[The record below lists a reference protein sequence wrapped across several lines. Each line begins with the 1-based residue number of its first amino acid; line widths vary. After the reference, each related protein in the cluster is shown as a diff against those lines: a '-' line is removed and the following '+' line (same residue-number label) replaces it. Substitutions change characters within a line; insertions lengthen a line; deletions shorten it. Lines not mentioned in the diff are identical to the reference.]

1 MSQRK
6 GPRSFSAKKQKQL
19 VYSLI
24 IIAVVALA
32 SVILP
37 DSVKESLGLDVKTE
51 QTQSKTNSSATAPSG
66 NNPGVKYLGKSQFS
80 AKQLTNAKKGY
91 IHYESLDQFDRPQ
104 GAWALLKKAMINLGT
119 SANSDIR
126 PIGFVTGKAPYYH
139 SRGHLIGRQLGGSG
153 DEIKNL
159 ATLYQNP
166 VNTPYMTTYENQVR
180 AAMENNETL
189 FYQVKLEY
197 KDDSTLMPTSLTM
210 AGKSLTGSLDF
221 YVRIYNLQ

>member
-1 MSQRK
+1 MPQRK
-6 GPRSFSAKKQKQL
+6 TPRSFSAKKQKQL

-37 DSVKESLGLDVKTE
+37 DSVKQSLGLDVKTE
-51 QTQSKTNSSATAPSG
+51 QTQTKTSTPAPSG
-66 NNPGVKYLGKSQFS
+66 NNPGVKDLGKSQFS
-80 AKQLTNAKKGY
+80 DKQLTNAKKGY
-91 IHYESLDQFDRPQ
+91 IHYEALDKFERPQ
-104 GAWALLKKAMINLGT
+104 GAWALLKKNMINSGT

-180 AAMENNETL
+180 AAMENNETI

-197 KDDSTLMPTSLTM
+197 KDDSTLLPTSLTM
-210 AGKSLTGSLDF
+210 AGKSLTGALDF